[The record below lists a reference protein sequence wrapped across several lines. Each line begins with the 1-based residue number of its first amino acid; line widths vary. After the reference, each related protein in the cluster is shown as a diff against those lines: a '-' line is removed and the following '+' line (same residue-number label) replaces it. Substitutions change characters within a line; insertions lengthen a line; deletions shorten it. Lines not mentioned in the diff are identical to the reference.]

1 MSKHMNKLTDG
12 QIDAIPF
19 SKIEYCDGHVIRTH
33 RRAFARKVIA
43 ADREL
48 QDARWREEL
57 NAYELRCS
65 NLQAEI
71 AAAPQP
77 PAQPERKP
85 MHEGE
90 VQAAW
95 LGQCIDEPLPY
106 SFVLGIRSAER
117 FNGIKETS

>member
-1 MSKHMNKLTDG
+1 MNELTDE
-12 QIDAIPF
+12 QIDEATLEILGF
-19 SKIEYCDGHVIRTH
+19 AALDSAQNITARMI
-33 RRAFARKVIA
+33 ARKVIA

-117 FNGIKETS
+117 FNGIKDAP